1 MNFNKHFNLEGKH
14 AFLGA
19 SKYSWLNYDTDKL
32 KEAYFN
38 QQAKYRGTEL
48 HELASKCINLGV
60 KLQAT
65 KKTLNMFVNDAIGY
79 RMNSEQVLYY
89 SDNCFGTADAISY
102 QERTKKLRIHDLK
115 TGVTPASMKQLYIY
129 AALFCLEY
137 AMDPHQIDMELRIYQ
152 MDDVMIDEPET
163 TDILKVMQK
172 IRDFDVILSEMK
184 QEEEH
189 SWI

>member
-1 MNFNKHFNLEGKH
+1 
-14 AFLGA
+14 
-19 SKYSWLNYDTDKL
+19 
-32 KEAYFN
+32 
-38 QQAKYRGTEL
+38 
-48 HELASKCINLGV
+48 
-60 KLQAT
+60 
-65 KKTLNMFVNDAIGY
+65 
-79 RMNSEQVLYY
+79 
-89 SDNCFGTADAISY
+89 
-102 QERTKKLRIHDLK
+102 
-115 TGVTPASMKQLYIY
+115 MKQLYIY